1 MGFLT
6 PGNLLWAASIAVLVA
21 IYLRSRSRPTL
32 EVSSLMLFDEAPA
45 PVASVRH
52 VRLDLLFWLELCA
65 LSAMVLAIGGLYVML
80 PARIGHGRAHALVF
94 DVGAAMSATDHGV
107 SRIDRARKAALEMID
122 SASPGE
128 EFSVI
133 SYALD
138 VRVGAPMTA
147 RRAAL
152 TGAIESLHALAV
164 PARASVLAAAMMRA
178 RGAATIDLFTDRP
191 PAREVLAQASGQLR
205 VHQISGSDN
214 NVALISLD
222 PGAAGSTQAHAVLRN
237 FSVRPQLSELSI
249 DLGATTVFHQ
259 TLMLAP
265 RERVVVRFGPLR
277 AGGLLHA
284 RILTADAIAA
294 DNQRWAFASTA
305 AAMPVLVLSPDAGV
319 RDDLAR
325 VLLAVNQNFQ
335 VQTADPADFHAPA
348 GAAPYEL
355 AVMHDCYL
363 PHVAARSTLLVYP
376 PANPPRLARVPG
388 LSVEGS
394 LSAAT
399 MTGPRDDA
407 VKLGATRILAV
418 PEWMEVLA
426 TAAASGANT
435 RIPVSAIGKIPDGR
449 VGVLAFDLRGHFLM
463 NPDNLDA
470 LVASIDLV
478 KQLTAPGDVQI
489 VSTGAYVSVPAAAAA
504 RVIRPDGTTITLIP
518 DKWSRVHLRPLLEGD
533 YTIESGGSRVRVY
546 ANYFDAAES
555 DLAAARTTAA
565 PVAPA
570 PGSRAAEVPH
580 PLQVHL
586 LTLAMVVLALI
597 ALLAES
603 VILVRRT
610 ARWRVSNV

>member
-1 MGFLT
+1 VGFLT
-6 PGNLLWAASIAVLVA
+6 PGNLLWASSIAVLVA

-32 EVSSLMLFDEAPA
+32 EVSSLMLFDDAPA

-80 PARIGHGRAHALVF
+80 PARQGHGRAHALVF
-94 DVGAAMSATDHGV
+94 DVAAGMSASDHGV
-107 SRIDRARKAALEMID
+107 SRLDRARQAALEMID
-122 SASPGE
+122 SAAPDE

-138 VRVGAPMTA
+138 VRVDAPMTA

-152 TGAIESLHALAV
+152 TLAIKSLHALAV
-164 PARASVLAAAMMRA
+164 PARASVLAAAIMRA
-178 RGAATIDLFTDRP
+178 HGAATVDLFTDRP
-191 PAREVLAQASGQLR
+191 PAREVLAQAGAQVR
-205 VHQISGSDN
+205 VHQISGNDN

-222 PGAAGSTQAHAVLRN
+222 PGAVGSTRGNVVLRN
-237 FSVRPQLSELSI
+237 FSVRPQLSELAI
-249 DLGATTVFHQ
+249 ELGSTSVFHQ

-265 RERVVVRFGPLR
+265 RERIVLPFGPLR
-277 AGGLLHA
+277 AGGVLDA
-284 RILTADAIAA
+284 RILTPDAIAA

-305 AAMPVLVLSPDAGV
+305 AAMPVLVLSPDRGA

-335 VQTADPADFHAPA
+335 VRTADPADFRSAA
-348 GAAPYEL
+348 GAATYEL

-363 PHVAARSTLLVYP
+363 PRVPARSTLLVYP
-376 PANPPRLARVPG
+376 PVNPPRLEGVPG
-388 LSVEGS
+388 LSVERS

-399 MTGPRDDA
+399 MSGPRDDA
-407 VKLGATRILAV
+407 VKLGATRVIEV
-418 PEWMEVLA
+418 PEWMNVLA
-426 TAAASGANT
+426 TASGRGTNS
-435 RIPVSAIGKIPDGR
+435 RFPVSAIGKIPDGR
-449 VGVLAFDLRGHFLM
+449 IGVLAFDLRGHFLM

-470 LVASIDLV
+470 LVATIDLV

-489 VSTGAYVSVPAAAAA
+489 VSTGAYVSVPAAAPA
-504 RVIRPDGTTITLIP
+504 RVTRPDGTTVTLAP
-518 DKWSRVHLRPLLEGD
+518 DKWGRVHLRPLLEGD
-533 YTIESGGSRVRVY
+533 YTVESRGTRVHVY

-555 DLAAARTTAA
+555 DLAVART
-565 PVAPA
+565 APA
-570 PGSRAAEVPH
+570 PVETAPTHQAAAAPRPLKVH
-580 PLQVHL
+580 PL
-586 LTLAMVVLALI
+586 TFAMVVLALI

-603 VILVRRT
+603 VILARRT

>member
-1 MGFLT
+1 VGFLT
-6 PGNLLWAASIAVLVA
+6 PGNLLWATSIAVLVA

-32 EVSSLMLFDEAPA
+32 EVSSLILFDEAPA

-52 VRLDLLFWLELCA
+52 VRLDLLFWLELSA
-65 LSAMVLAIGGLYVML
+65 LCAMVLAIGGLYVML

-94 DVGAAMSATDHGV
+94 NVGAAMSATDHGD
-107 SRIDRARKAALEMID
+107 SRLDRARKDALELID
-122 SASPGE
+122 SAAPDE

-138 VRVGAPMTA
+138 VRVRAPMTA

-152 TGAIESLHALAV
+152 TRAIESMHALAV
-164 PARASVLAAAMMRA
+164 PARASMLAAAMMRA
-178 RGAATIDLFTDRP
+178 HGAATIDLFTDRP
-191 PAREVLAQASGQLR
+191 PTREMLAQASGQVR
-205 VHQISGSDN
+205 VHQISGGDD
-214 NVALISLD
+214 NVALVSLD
-222 PGAAGSTQAHAVLRN
+222 PGTIGSTQAHAALRN
-237 FSVRPQLSELSI
+237 FSVQPQLSELAV
-249 DLGATTVFHQ
+249 DLNGTAVFHQ
-259 TLMLAP
+259 SLMLAP
-265 RERVVVRFGPLR
+265 RERVVVPFGPLR
-277 AGGLLHA
+277 AGGVLHA

-305 AAMPVLVLSPDAGV
+305 AAMPVLLLSPDAGV

-335 VQTADPADFHAPA
+335 VQTADPAGFHAPA
-348 GAAPYEL
+348 GGPPYEL

-363 PHVAARSTLLVYP
+363 PRVSARSTLLVYP
-376 PANPPRLARVPG
+376 PANPPRPARVPG

-394 LSAAT
+394 LSAST
-399 MTGPRDDA
+399 MTGPRDDV
-407 VKLGATRILAV
+407 VKLGATRIVAV

-426 TAAASGANT
+426 TATGRGADT

-449 VGVLAFDLRGHFLM
+449 IGLLAFDLRGHFLM

-470 LVASIDLV
+470 LVKTIDLV
-478 KQLTAPGDVQI
+478 KQMTAPGDVQI

-504 RVIRPDGTTITLIP
+504 RVTRPDGTTVTLVP
-518 DKWSRVHLRPLLEGD
+518 DKWGRVHLRPLLEGD
-533 YTIESGGSRVRVY
+533 YTIESGGKRVRVY

-555 DLAAARTTAA
+555 DLAGARKASA
-565 PVAPA
+565 PGAPA
-570 PGSRAAEVPH
+570 PGRQAAVAAH
-580 PLQVHL
+580 PLQVNP
-586 LTLAMVVLALI
+586 LTVALVVLALI

-603 VILVRRT
+603 AILVRRT